1 MGTTVQSTVER
12 SKGTMQLLNLLHFLL
27 PLLAL
32 HVHTLPASQDEDEI
46 SRQGHLFAYP
56 RQTLAG
62 RTKLQNLPRYFF
74 NSADLKQ
81 ARENPQEATFERMT
95 KSLAKNQDGILFQRL
110 MKRSNPDDEIFERL
124 IKRGNA
130 DDDEEVF
137 QRLTKKNNEDQ
148 FQRLTKKNFD
158 DQFQRL
164 TRENNHDQFQRL
176 TKKNNHDQF
185 QRLTKK
191 NNLDAFSHYILYSY
205 HLPLQN
211 MKYGLRPWTN
221 VGLL

>member
-1 MGTTVQSTVER
+1 MR
-12 SKGTMQLLNLLHFLL
+12 LLYHIHFLL
-27 PLLAL
+27 LLLAL
-32 HVHTLPASQDEDEI
+32 HVDTLLASQDEDEI
-46 SRQGHLFAYP
+46 SRQGHFFAYP
-56 RQTLAG
+56 RQALAG
-62 RTKLQNLPRYFF
+62 RTELQNLPRYFF
-74 NSADLKQ
+74 NNAELKK

-124 IKRGNA
+124 TKRGNA

-176 TKKNNHDQF
+176 TKKNNDDQFQRLTKKNDHDQF

>member
-124 IKRGNA
+124 TKRGNV
-130 DDDEEVF
+130 DDDEE
-137 QRLTKKNNEDQ
+137 D

-164 TRENNHDQFQRL
+164 TKKNNDDQFQRL